1 MTLLAIPPILV
12 NAYAGLREVDRDL
25 IEAGRGMGM
34 RERQI
39 LRRIELPLASP
50 IIIGGFRTATL
61 QVIAT
66 ATIGAILSGG
76 GLGRFIIDG
85 LSQGSRAGA

>member
-1 MTLLAIPPILV
+1 
-12 NAYAGLREVDRDL
+12 
-25 IEAGRGMGM
+25 MGM
-34 RERQI
+34 RRPRSS
-39 LRRIELPLASP
+39 RRIEIPLASP

-66 ATIGAILSGG
+66 ATIGAILSFG

-85 LSQGSRAGA
+85 LANQRTPSGCSREPSS

>member
-1 MTLLAIPPILV
+1 M
-12 NAYAGLREVDRDL
+12 GLT
-25 IEAGRGMGM
+25 
-34 RERQI
+34 ERADP
-39 LRRIELPLASP
+39 RPASRCRSRVP

-66 ATIGAILSGG
+66 ATIGAILSVG

-85 LSQGSRAGA
+85 LANRDDAMLFGGRRPRDRARADRGRRCWPSSSAS